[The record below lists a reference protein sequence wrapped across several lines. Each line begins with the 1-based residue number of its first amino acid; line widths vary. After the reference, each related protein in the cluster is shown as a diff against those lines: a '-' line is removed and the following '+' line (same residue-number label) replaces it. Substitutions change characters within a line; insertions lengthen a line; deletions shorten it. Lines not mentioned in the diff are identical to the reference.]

1 MFETKIKEKKNE
13 KSVVRKKNLDLKLA
27 SDDGEVAGGSEV
39 TDGSVVLW

>member
-1 MFETKIKEKKNE
+1 MKR
-13 KSVVRKKNLDLKLA
+13 VLLGKKNLDLKLA